1 MKEFIKKFLL
11 KQILLGSLAVKTG
24 TVVATAAAVI
34 VVGTAVGVIA
44 VNGNAPKKEPV
55 LSVAETL
62 AESLT
67 GETEQ
72 TDNETPDETGNQDSN
87 PADTPQEESNEN
99 LSVEEPAQEAHVHT
113 FTTEIISQ
121 STCTTRGEAVDTCS
135 ECGYSHSYQL
145 PLAEHKRGEW
155 TVVSE
160 ATQTKEGL
168 REQHCND
175 CGTLLASE
183 VIAVIPHNHTYV
195 VTSSQGAS
203 CEKDG
208 YNRYTCTICGSFFA
222 ETIGAVGHKY
232 DEQIVENATCTTA
245 GHVYKRC
252 TVCGKTLETEVLA
265 ATGHAYGEWTTVKAA
280 TCTEAGE
287 EARRCTSCGLTENR
301 TVAAKGHTEGE
312 RTITKEATCTEAGAY
327 TYTCTVCNTK
337 VENNEIAPL
346 GHIFGEPDV
355 VDSTCSAEGNR
366 KFSCTRENCGYF
378 YEEVI
383 AKKDHTE
390 SDWIDNNPDLDKAPT
405 CTETGRRHTEC
416 KECHAVIRTEEIPA
430 TGHSFGAWTTVTA
443 PACESAGEEKRI
455 CQVCAFEETRT
466 IAALG
471 HNYQEI
477 IDTPATCEQTGTK
490 HMECSTCHDKKQE
503 STIPA
508 LGHKFVNYV
517 EVTSATDLTEGLER
531 ATCENGCGK
540 TDDRIIEKLPHTHN
554 YDTEK
559 ERVEAECTKDGYY
572 IMECRCGS
580 TMKVDIPKTGHSYE
594 KTRHVDANCILD
606 GSDTY
611 TCTKCNDTYS
621 EKIDATGHSAG
632 EWEIV
637 KEATD
642 LEEGQQ
648 VRKCTSCGTILETQ
662 AISKLPHTCE
672 HTKLLESQPSTCTT
686 DGYELYECRCGLTDK
701 VILPKTNHKNAE
713 WKTTKEATY
722 TEMGLREKICPD
734 CLTTIEKEDIPVKP
748 HEHTYTVTSSTE
760 ATCTEAGTTVKAC
773 SICGNTTTVVTP
785 ATGHTEGAFVVDKE
799 ATCTET
805 GTKHTECSVCHITL
819 TTETIPAAGHTEG
832 DWTVAAN
839 ATCTTDGSK
848 QTKCTKCDTVMRTE
862 TIPATGH
869 FLNEWH
875 ETAAAECETA
885 GTEQRNCSNCSY
897 VESRSIPALG
907 HDYGDWIIDKEAT
920 EESEGEKHK
929 ECSRCDSKITED
941 IEKLPPHVHSYTET
955 ARIDSTCSKT
965 GTITYTCD
973 CGDSYT
979 EEIAKKAHTPGGWT
993 VKTPATE
1000 ESTGLEVK
1008 ICSVCQTETDSRV
1021 IDKLPHTHK
1030 YTTETKPATCTEDGY
1045 EKQTCACGSIIN
1057 TVLPA
1062 TGHEYA
1068 DAVVVD
1074 ATCTEKGTST
1084 ITCKK
1089 CSHQEVTDIPATG
1102 HHYVESEKTAATC
1115 GQAGSVT
1122 YKCSNCGDTYSEPID
1137 QLEHDYAVTSTVE
1150 ATCTEGGYTLET
1162 CKNCGDTQKTNETE
1176 AVGHDDGEWTTTAE
1190 AQLGVAGSKELR
1202 CTKCQALLDTQE
1214 IPMLMTD
1221 GTDSVYY
1228 YEVRN
1233 EDGTVSKEFAI
1244 GHYNEE
1250 EAQQMLELVNA
1261 HRETL
1266 GAAIL
1271 TTPSGRMPEYTALRA
1286 VETSKLW
1293 DHARPSGYG
1302 SEYRSENIAMGP
1314 PDGKGVNPSV
1324 QRIFDAWLASE
1335 GHRNNIEYD
1344 NRQKNWTSISVFY
1357 KRCPVYKNGV
1367 ETGQYVYTAYWVE
1380 TFK

>member
-1 MKEFIKKFLL
+1 MKEFVKKFLS

-24 TVVATAAAVI
+24 TVVATAVAVI

-44 VNGNAPKKEPV
+44 VNGNAPKEELV
-55 LSVAETL
+55 SSVAETL

-72 TDNETPDETGNQDSN
+72 TDSEIPDETGNQDSN
-87 PADTPQEESNEN
+87 QADTPQEESNDN
-99 LSVEEPAQEAHVHT
+99 SNVEEPAQEAHVHT
-113 FTTEIISQ
+113 FTTEIVSQ

-145 PLAEHKRGEW
+145 PSAGHERGEW
-155 TVVSE
+155 VVVSE

-168 REQHCND
+168 REQHCNQ

-208 YNRYTCTICGSFFA
+208 YNRYTCTVCGSFYA
-222 ETIGAVGHKY
+222 ETIGATGHKY
-232 DEQIVENATCTTA
+232 DEQI
-245 GHVYKRC
+245 
-252 TVCGKTLETEVLA
+252 
-265 ATGHAYGEWTTVKAA
+265 
-280 TCTEAGE
+280 
-287 EARRCTSCGLTENR
+287 
-301 TVAAKGHTEGE
+301 
-312 RTITKEATCTEAGAY
+312 
-327 TYTCTVCNTK
+327 
-337 VENNEIAPL
+337 
-346 GHIFGEPDV
+346 V

-390 SDWIDNNPDLDKAPT
+390 SDWIGNNPDLDKAPT
-405 CTETGRRHTEC
+405 CTEAGRRHTEC

-430 TGHSFGAWTTVTA
+430 TGHSFGAWTTITA

-455 CQVCAFEETRT
+455 CQVCNVEETR
-466 IAALG
+466 
-471 HNYQEI
+471 
-477 IDTPATCEQTGTK
+477 
-490 HMECSTCHDKKQE
+490 
-503 STIPA
+503 TIPA

-517 EVTSATDLTEGLER
+517 EVIRADDLTEGLER
-531 ATCENGCGK
+531 AACENGCGK

-554 YDTEK
+554 YDIEK
-559 ERVEAECTKDGYY
+559 ERVEAECTQDGYY
-572 IMECRCGS
+572 IMECRCG
-580 TMKVDIPKTGHSYE
+580 
-594 KTRHVDANCILD
+594 
-606 GSDTY
+606 
-611 TCTKCNDTYS
+611 
-621 EKIDATGHSAG
+621 
-632 EWEIV
+632 
-637 KEATD
+637 
-642 LEEGQQ
+642 
-648 VRKCTSCGTILETQ
+648 
-662 AISKLPHTCE
+662 
-672 HTKLLESQPSTCTT
+672 
-686 DGYELYECRCGLTDK
+686 LTDK
-701 VILPKTNHKNAE
+701 IILPRTNHRNAE

-722 TEMGLREKICPD
+722 TEIGLREKICPD
-734 CLTTIEKEDIPVKP
+734 CLATIEKEDIPVKP

-760 ATCTEAGTTVKAC
+760 ATCTEAGTTVKTC
-773 SICGNTTTVVTP
+773 SICGNTTTVITP
-785 ATGHTEGAFVVDKE
+785 ATGHTEGAFLVDKE

-805 GTKHTECSVCHITL
+805 GMKHTECSVCHITL
-819 TTETIPAAGHTEG
+819 TTG
-832 DWTVAAN
+832 
-839 ATCTTDGSK
+839 
-848 QTKCTKCDTVMRTE
+848 

-875 ETAAAECETA
+875 ETVVAKCETA

-897 VESRSIPALG
+897 AESRSIPALG

-955 ARIDSTCSKT
+955 ARTDSTCTKT

-1000 ESTGLEVK
+1000 ESSGLEVK

-1062 TGHEYA
+1062 TGH
-1068 DAVVVD
+1068 
-1074 ATCTEKGTST
+1074 
-1084 ITCKK
+1084 
-1089 CSHQEVTDIPATG
+1089 
-1102 HHYVESEKTAATC
+1102 HYVESEKTAATC
-1115 GQAGSVT
+1115 GHAGSVT
-1122 YKCSNCGDTYSEPID
+1122 YKCSNCGDTYSESID

-1162 CKNCGDTQKTNETE
+1162 CKNCGDAKKTNETE

-1190 AQLGVAGSKELR
+1190 AQLGVAGAKELR

-1233 EDGTVSKEFAI
+1233 EDGTKSKEFAI

-1250 EAQQMLELVNA
+1250 EAQEMLELVNA
-1261 HRETL
+1261 HRESL
-1266 GAAIL
+1266 GAAVL
-1271 TTPSGRMPEYTALRA
+1271 TTPPAHMTEYTALRA

-1293 DHARPSGYG
+1293 DHTRPAGYG
-1302 SEYRSENIAMGP
+1302 CEYSENIALGN
-1314 PDGKGVNPSV
+1314 PDMKGVNPSV
-1324 QRIFDAWLASE
+1324 QEIFDAWLASE